1 VIREVKKIEIISRV
15 ENGKIVRNR
24 TLVVNALNS
33 FQNSDIV
40 ITIQKQKIKRTNNQ
54 NHYYFGVIIP
64 LVQDGL
70 KDITGE
76 IYTKEETHTFLKSQF
91 NFSELVN
98 EKTGEIVK
106 IPKSTTDNTTTEME
120 VYHEQIRNFA
130 QEFLNIK
137 IPLPLE
143 NLKLE
148 L

>member
-1 VIREVKKIEIISRV
+1 VKKIEIISRV

>member
-1 VIREVKKIEIISRV
+1 MIREVKKIEIISRV